1 MAPTPLRTLLLLMAL
16 ALVPTAW
23 AMKQQWDFDQ
33 EDRREFSVERFGFGP
48 AGSLHVRVSDVVVT
62 AVSNQS
68 FSASTASSQHNVD
81 LIAGVLFV
89 HESDMLETMAALHGA
104 MPGDEQQTQDEDDGA
119 SNPLCLVQERPQD
132 VWIDLSDESTWYEGL
147 LCSYL

>member
-1 MAPTPLRTLLLLMAL
+1 MTPTPLRTLVLLLVAL
-16 ALVPTAW
+16 GPGVC
-23 AMKQQWDFDQ
+23 AMKQQWTFDQ

-48 AGSLHVRVSDVVVT
+48 AGSLHVRVTDVVVT

-104 MPGDEQQTQDEDDGA
+104 MPGDEQKTEDEDDGA

-132 VWIDLSDESTWYEGL
+132 VWVDLADESTW
-147 LCSYL
+147 